1 MALTVRNN
9 SKPRKK
15 CKTCQYRAS
24 DRARGCNYM
33 FLTGKRRGCKA
44 EECTV
49 YVKGKKLV
57 KTNDPMWGVKGEYE
71 Y

>member
-1 MALTVRNN
+1 
-9 SKPRKK
+9 
-15 CKTCQYRAS
+15 
-24 DRARGCNYM
+24 M

-57 KTNDPMWGVKGEYE
+57 KTNDPMWSAKGEYE